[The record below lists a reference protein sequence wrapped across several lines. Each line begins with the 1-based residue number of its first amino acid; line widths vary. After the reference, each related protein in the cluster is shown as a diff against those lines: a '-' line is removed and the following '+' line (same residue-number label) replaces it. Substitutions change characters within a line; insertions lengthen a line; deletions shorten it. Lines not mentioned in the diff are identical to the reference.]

1 LLRCDEAQ
9 KGALKGAVFKE
20 VLEVAKKE
28 GFDIRLLKGE
38 ENVSPNT
45 IKYFERRNNRW
56 TFVPAFLASELIQEF
71 CYVTRERDELIFR
84 YHNDKGIY
92 SPNGEP
98 HIKRQVEK
106 RLGKHFSRHR
116 QNEVIAYIE
125 AATIRSIED
134 TPPHIIAVEN
144 GILDLETKKLS
155 EFSPK
160 YFILNTLPIKY
171 NPKKKCPKIL
181 KFLSEV
187 LYEEDI
193 SIIQELAGYCLYREY
208 PIHKGIMLIGE
219 GANGKS
225 TFMEVLRTM
234 LNNDNVSTEP
244 LQAFETNRFSM
255 VSLYGKLANIYPD
268 LSDSSLKATG
278 LFKMLTGGDTITAE
292 YKYRDRFC
300 FKNYAKLIFSANKI
314 PESPDDSAAFFR
326 RWIIINFPNQF
337 LPDNPKTDPNLLK
350 KLTTPDEI
358 SGFFNWALEGLER
371 LLKNGK
377 FSNAKS
383 IEETRKQ
390 YIRSSD
396 PVKAFIMDEV
406 EFKAESFTPKNRL

>member
-1 LLRCDEAQ
+1 MR
-9 KGALKGAVFKE
+9 AV
-20 VLEVAKKE
+20 
-28 GFDIRLLKGE
+28 
-38 ENVSPNT
+38 
-45 IKYFERRNNRW
+45 
-56 TFVPAFLASELIQEF
+56 
-71 CYVTRERDELIFR
+71 
-84 YHNDKGIY
+84 
-92 SPNGEP
+92 
-98 HIKRQVEK
+98 
-106 RLGKHFSRHR
+106 
-116 QNEVIAYIE
+116 
-125 AATIRSIED
+125 ED

-144 GILDLETKKLS
+144 GILDLKTKELS
-155 EFSPK
+155 KFSPK
-160 YFILNTLPIKY
+160 YFILNTLPVKY
-171 NPKKKCPKIL
+171 DPKKKCPKIL
-181 KFLSEV
+181 TFLSEV
-187 LYEEDI
+187 LYEDDI

-337 LPDNPKTDPNLLK
+337 LPENPKTDPNLLK

-383 IEETRKQ
+383 IEDTRMQ

-396 PVKAFIMDEV
+396 PVKAFVMDMLDFDSNVFIPKETVYKAFIKYCFEMKLPTVSKRTFENKLVENSPSIQTVRRDVKSKRQVCWLGIAMKGNATNATKTTLFTTVSILDSKENTKNTQKSNSGKNGGFRGVDGVKEV
-406 EFKAESFTPKNRL
+406 EDFENVVKR

>member
-1 LLRCDEAQ
+1 
-9 KGALKGAVFKE
+9 
-20 VLEVAKKE
+20 
-28 GFDIRLLKGE
+28 
-38 ENVSPNT
+38 
-45 IKYFERRNNRW
+45 
-56 TFVPAFLASELIQEF
+56 
-71 CYVTRERDELIFR
+71 
-84 YHNDKGIY
+84 
-92 SPNGEP
+92 
-98 HIKRQVEK
+98 
-106 RLGKHFSRHR
+106 
-116 QNEVIAYIE
+116 
-125 AATIRSIED
+125 
-134 TPPHIIAVEN
+134 
-144 GILDLETKKLS
+144 
-155 EFSPK
+155 
-160 YFILNTLPIKY
+160 LNTLPVKY
-171 NPKKKCPKIL
+171 DPKKKCPKIL
-181 KFLSEV
+181 KFLHEV

-193 SIIQELAGYCLYREY
+193 AIIQELIGYCLYREY

-225 TFMEVLRTM
+225 TFMEVLRAM
-234 LNNDNVSTEP
+234 LNNENVSTEP

-350 KLTTPDEI
+350 KLITPDEI
-358 SGFFNWALEGLER
+358 SGFFNWGLEGLER

-383 IEETRKQ
+383 IEETRIQ

-396 PVKAFIMDEV
+396 PVKAFVIDKI
-406 EFKAESFTPKNRL
+406 EFKNEAFTPKHIVYEVFIDYCNKMKLPTVANLTFTRKFVENAPNIRTVRREVNGKMARCWLGVAMKESNEIDQTYQTNQLFTTVSKLSSEDNKKTQKSNSGKKVVKLVSAVNQDVEEWEHAVER